1 MMWSL
6 FELFEAGS
14 FRIEILD
21 IGAAISESPSYQSL
35 VDAGNAR
42 ITGFE
47 PNAQECERL
56 NLAYGGTHRF
66 FPHFVG
72 DGGPATFYETNW
84 NLTGS
89 LFEPNSRLLDKFQ
102 YLGEGTQLVAR
113 HPVNTVCL
121 DDIPDLANIDFI
133 KIDIQGGELAVFKNA
148 LRVLSG
154 VMAIQTE
161 VEFVELY
168 KKQPMF
174 ADVDIFLR
182 GQGFQFHTFMGFGSR
197 PFKPIVVDGN
207 PNKGIHQYLWSDAV
221 YVRDWLRLEQLP
233 ELKLKKLAVIAH
245 DILRSYDLAHLVLL
259 TLDQGSGG
267 DLAVRYMQ
275 RFG

>member
-1 MMWSL
+1 MWSL
-6 FELFEAGS
+6 FDIFEFGS
-14 FRIEILD
+14 FTIEILD

-35 VDAGNAR
+35 VDSGHAH

-47 PNAQECERL
+47 PNPPECERL
-56 NLAYGGTHRF
+56 NEAYGATHRF

-113 HPVNTVCL
+113 HPVTTVCL
-121 DDIPDLANIDFI
+121 DDITDLANIDFI

-154 VMAIQTE
+154 VLAIQTE

-174 ADVDIFLR
+174 ADVDTFLR

-207 PNKGIHQYLWSDAV
+207 PNKGIRQYLWSDAV
-221 YVRDWLRLEQLP
+221 YVRDWLRLEHLP
-233 ELKLKKLAVIAH
+233 ELKLKKLAVISH
-245 DILRSYDLAHLVLL
+245 DILRSYDLAHLVLQ
-259 TLDQGSGG
+259 TLDQTRGS
-267 DLAVRYMQ
+267 DFAVRYMQ
-275 RFG
+275 KFS